1 MPLALGAKL
10 GPYEILSPIGAGGM
24 GEVYCA
30 RDTRLDRRVA
40 VKILPQH
47 LAVTPEMKQRFDR
60 EARAVSSLSH
70 PHICALY
77 DVGHQDGT
85 DFLVMEFLEGET
97 LAQRIATGPLQVRE
111 AVHIAAQVAS
121 GLAEAHARGVIHRD
135 VKPSNIILTN
145 QGFAK
150 IVDFGLARVLAAD
163 TTGLTKGVTGTINYM
178 SPEQA
183 LGKPLDPR
191 TDVWSLGVVL
201 LEMLTARSPFQREN
215 VTASLFAIIN
225 EPPGQIPDF
234 IPPELKKIIYRS
246 LSKDPAGRYT
256 DCRSMLDDLETFR
269 SSYISSKEGSV
280 DPNAPTM
287 TLRPAELRKY
297 AERASV
303 SAWTP
308 PPVPRKSARKWW
320 VTAGAA
326 VVLIAIAL
334 ALSPVRAALAKLIFG
349 APQNHVAVLPF
360 ENIGNNPSNA
370 PLAEGLMDS
379 LSGALSNLD
388 IGDQSLW
395 VVPSSVVRARKV
407 DDPSAAL
414 RQLGATLV
422 VQGSIERDGK
432 DVRLN
437 VNLINAKT
445 LRQIGS
451 AQFEDPTGDLA
462 TIQNEAVSRLA
473 NLMGLSVTP
482 DMLKNTGGK
491 ANPAAYQSYLTAL
504 GYIQRYDKPG
514 NLDLAIASLND
525 AVKTDP
531 SFAVG
536 YAELGEAYRL
546 KYALTKDPQWID
558 EATANC
564 GKAVQLN
571 DHLPDAY
578 VTLGRIHDAAGKHD
592 LAAQEFQHALRLNP
606 RSADALTG
614 MAHAYENAGR
624 LGDAG
629 ASFRKAAAL
638 RPDYWGGWNDLGSFF
653 MRQRRYADALAQFQ
667 RVIQLTPDNAPAYT
681 NLGNAYLFLGQAVD
695 AERAYE
701 KSVSIAPSYAGF
713 ANLGTLYYNDKHYQD
728 SAVMTKKALQLNDK
742 DFRLWANLALAYKHL
757 NQPDNAA
764 AASEKQ
770 LQLLI
775 PLAKAQPDDASLQSA
790 LAVLYAGK
798 KQQSEAMAHLNSAL
812 ALSPDDPFVL
822 DDVAEAYEVL
832 GDRLQA
838 IRYME
843 RALEKGYPL
852 GYLTSDPAMR
862 GLLADP
868 RLHLKGKQ

>member
-10 GPYEILSPIGAGGM
+10 GPYEILWPIGAGGM

-97 LAQRIATGPLQVRE
+97 LAQRIATGPLQIRE
-111 AVHIAAQVAS
+111 AVHIATQVAS

>member
-97 LAQRIATGPLQVRE
+97 LAQRIATGPLQIRE

-775 PLAKAQPDDASLQSA
+775 PLAKAQPDDASFQSA

>member
-97 LAQRIATGPLQVRE
+97 LAQRIATGPLQIRE
-111 AVHIAAQVAS
+111 AVRIATQVAS

-862 GLLADP
+862 GLLGDP

>member
-10 GPYEILSPIGAGGM
+10 GPYEILWPIGAGGM

-97 LAQRIATGPLQVRE
+97 LAQRIATGPLQIRE

-564 GKAVQLN
+564 GKAVRLN

-798 KQQSEAMAHLNSAL
+798 KQQSEAMAHLNAAL

-862 GLLADP
+862 GLLGDP

>member
-97 LAQRIATGPLQVRE
+97 LAQRIATGPLQIRE
-111 AVHIAAQVAS
+111 AVHIATQVAS

-862 GLLADP
+862 GLLGDP

>member
-97 LAQRIATGPLQVRE
+97 LAQRIATGPLQIRE